1 MKMRNWFLAVP
12 VILLG
17 VGLSALGEDKP
28 KPKLNLD
35 SILPVPKSVEV
46 ATRVELE
53 KKPFTV
59 KLEDEIRVVIDPDF
73 DVDDPDYEK
82 KNIRRE
88 KSSASFEMVYIPGG
102 EFLMGSPD
110 SEPGRDKNEG
120 PQHKVTVKP
129 FFLAKYEVSWEV
141 YDLWYRSGTLP
152 RRDEANGKF
161 ESDPNN
167 KGKVLPPDAITRP
180 TNPYVNDDYGH
191 GRTDRPAVSMS
202 HHSAMMFCHWLRLKT
217 KLPYRLPTEA
227 EWEYACR
234 AGSTGLYGIPEGEKI
249 GDYAWYKDNS
259 ATADKDQ
266 GTTHKLGS
274 KKPNKFGLFDMHG
287 NVAEWTL
294 DAFAED
300 TYSLRAKEALKALTF
315 KKPTEKKWGHVVRGG
330 SWVDAAEDLRSAKR
344 VVSEEGW
351 MGEDPQFPRSV
362 WWLTKMDNIGF
373 RVALP
378 VEEYPELV
386 GLMPMVP
393 KKGR

>member
-1 MKMRNWFLAVP
+1 MKMRNWFLSVP
-12 VILLG
+12 VILAG
-17 VGLSALGEDKP
+17 VGLSVSGEDKP

-35 SILPVPKSVEV
+35 SILPVPELPKLV
-46 ATRVELE
+46 APSFGD
-53 KKPFTV
+53 KKPVTV
-59 KLEDEIRVVIDPDF
+59 KLEDEIRIVIDPDF
-73 DVDDPDYEK
+73 DTDDPEYEK

-88 KSSASFEMVYIPGG
+88 KSGANFEMVYIPGG
-102 EFLMGSPD
+102 DFVMGSPD
-110 SEPGRDKNEG
+110 NEAGRDKNEG
-120 PQHKVTVKP
+120 PQYKVTVKP
-129 FFLAKYEVSWEV
+129 FYMAKFEVSWEV
-141 YDLWYRSGTLP
+141 YDLWYRSGSLP

-167 KGKVLPPDAITRP
+167 KGKTLAPDAITRP

-191 GRTDRPAVSMS
+191 GRTNKPAVSMS

-217 KLPYRLPTEA
+217 KLPYRLPTEV

-234 AGSTGLYGIPEGEKI
+234 ADSTGLYGIPVGEKI

-259 ATADKDQ
+259 ATADRDQ

-274 KKPNKFGLFDMHG
+274 KKPNRFGLYDMHG

-294 DAFAED
+294 DSFAED
-300 TYSLRAKEALKALTF
+300 TYSLRAKDPLKSLAF
-315 KKPTEKKWGHVVRGG
+315 NKPTEKKWGHVVRGG
-330 SWVDAAEDLRSAKR
+330 AWCDTAEDLRAAKR

-373 RVALP
+373 RVILP
-378 VEEYPELV
+378 LEEYPELV

>member
-1 MKMRNWFLAVP
+1 MKMRNWFLSVP
-12 VILLG
+12 VILAG
-17 VGLSALGEDKP
+17 VGLSVSGEDKP
-28 KPKLNLD
+28 KPKPNLD
-35 SILPVPKSVEV
+35 SILPVPELPKLV
-46 ATRVELE
+46 APSFGD
-53 KKPFTV
+53 KKPVTV
-59 KLEDEIRVVIDPDF
+59 KLDDDIRLVIDPDF
-73 DVDDPDYEK
+73 DTDDPAYET

-88 KSSASFEMVYIPGG
+88 KSGASFEMVYIPGG
-102 EFLMGSPD
+102 DFVMGSPD
-110 SEPGRDKNEG
+110 NEAGRDKNEG
-120 PQHKVTVKP
+120 PQYKVTVKP
-129 FFLAKYEVSWEV
+129 FYMAKFEGSWEV
-141 YDLWYRSGTLP
+141 YDLWYRSGSLP

-167 KGKVLPPDAITRP
+167 KGKTLAPDAITRP

-191 GRTDRPAVSMS
+191 GRTNKPAVSMS

-217 KLPYRLPTEA
+217 KLPYRLPTEV

-234 AGSTGLYGIPEGEKI
+234 AGSTGLYGIPVGEKI

-259 ATADKDQ
+259 ATADRDQ

-274 KKPNKFGLFDMHG
+274 KKPNRFGLYDMHG

-294 DAFAED
+294 DSFAED
-300 TYSLRAKEALKALTF
+300 TYSLRAKNPLKSLAF
-315 KKPTEKKWGHVVRGG
+315 NKPTEKKWGHVVRGG
-330 SWVDAAEDLRSAKR
+330 AWCDTAEDLRAAKR

-373 RVALP
+373 RVTLP
-378 VEEYPELV
+378 LEEYPELV